1 MTNAYYELLK
11 IDKTNRGL
19 ASISERSSWDQET
32 MMPGGAASQ
41 RSEETAALQEVL
53 HERRINPKI
62 GDLLEKAVAGDI
74 KEKAKLKIIKREY
87 ERYKLIPTDLAT
99 EIARVTSKANW
110 VWAEARSEDNF
121 SKFAPI
127 LKKVVNLKKQEAAA
141 LSNDGEL
148 YNALLSSY
156 EWGLKS
162 SDLEVKF
169 NSMRK
174 RLVSLRNKISGSSV
188 PQVKLNFE
196 FDEGKQMKVANL
208 IAKKLQFDFYK
219 GRIDKSVHPFSSG
232 SGSDVRITTR
242 TNVRDPFNCFY
253 STIHEIGHAMYEQ
266 NISQEYFLSALGNGV
281 SLGIHESQSRIY
293 ENQIGRSKGFTSW
306 LFNVM
311 RQEFGDF
318 GVGDEDQFYRL
329 VNSVSQGF
337 IRTEADEV
345 NYNLHIMLRFDL
357 ERSIIS
363 GDLEVDDLEE
373 AWNQRFYQDFNVK
386 VAKSSNGVLQDVHW
400 SYGEFGYFPTYTL
413 GNVYAGCLYEK
424 LRESKKIESELAI
437 GNALSATQWLRDN
450 VQVHGSL
457 YEAEELIEKTCGK
470 SPTEE
475 PLLTYLEAKYKD
487 LYNL

>member
-1 MTNAYYELLK
+1 
-11 IDKTNRGL
+11 
-19 ASISERSSWDQET
+19 
-32 MMPGGAASQ
+32 
-41 RSEETAALQEVL
+41 
-53 HERRINPKI
+53 
-62 GDLLEKAVAGDI
+62 
-74 KEKAKLKIIKREY
+74 
-87 ERYKLIPTDLAT
+87 
-99 EIARVTSKANW
+99 
-110 VWAEARSEDNF
+110 
-121 SKFAPI
+121 
-127 LKKVVNLKKQEAAA
+127 
-141 LSNDGEL
+141 
-148 YNALLSSY
+148 
-156 EWGLKS
+156 
-162 SDLEVKF
+162 
-169 NSMRK
+169 
-174 RLVSLRNKISGSSV
+174 
-188 PQVKLNFE
+188 
-196 FDEGKQMKVANL
+196 
-208 IAKKLQFDFYK
+208 
-219 GRIDKSVHPFSSG
+219 
-232 SGSDVRITTR
+232 
-242 TNVRDPFNCFY
+242 
-253 STIHEIGHAMYEQ
+253 MYEQ

>member
-242 TNVRDPFNCFY
+242 TNVRDPFN
-253 STIHEIGHAMYEQ
+253 
-266 NISQEYFLSALGNGV
+266 
-281 SLGIHESQSRIY
+281 
-293 ENQIGRSKGFTSW
+293 
-306 LFNVM
+306 
-311 RQEFGDF
+311 
-318 GVGDEDQFYRL
+318 
-329 VNSVSQGF
+329 
-337 IRTEADEV
+337 
-345 NYNLHIMLRFDL
+345 
-357 ERSIIS
+357 
-363 GDLEVDDLEE
+363 
-373 AWNQRFYQDFNVK
+373 
-386 VAKSSNGVLQDVHW
+386 
-400 SYGEFGYFPTYTL
+400 
-413 GNVYAGCLYEK
+413 
-424 LRESKKIESELAI
+424 
-437 GNALSATQWLRDN
+437 
-450 VQVHGSL
+450 
-457 YEAEELIEKTCGK
+457 
-470 SPTEE
+470 
-475 PLLTYLEAKYKD
+475 
-487 LYNL
+487 